1 MGYTSSLPLYIA
13 VDQPLNVAISTSVDL
28 PAAFK
33 AAFAVG
39 AGLFIG
45 YSVAQRIDRLV
56 RYLLGNDEP

>member
-13 VDQPLNVAISTSVDL
+13 VDQPLNVAVSTSVDL
-28 PAAFK
+28 PTAFK
-33 AAFAVG
+33 AAIVVG